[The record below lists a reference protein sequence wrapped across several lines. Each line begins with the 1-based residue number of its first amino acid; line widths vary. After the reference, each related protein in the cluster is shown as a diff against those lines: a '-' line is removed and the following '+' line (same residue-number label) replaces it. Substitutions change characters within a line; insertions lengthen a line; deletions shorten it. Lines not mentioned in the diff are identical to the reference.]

1 MWDRPALMN
10 ATANVLYAVAAFGVL
25 AVAAALLVR
34 LPAFDLREV
43 KVGGDLK
50 HITRGEIEGV
60 VQRELAGNFFTLD
73 LGVAR
78 AAFER
83 LPWVRRVD
91 VRRHWP
97 GGLDVALE
105 EHAPLARWGVAALV
119 NTHGEVFGAA
129 YDGDLPLFTGPEGAA
144 REMAIQYAY
153 FSRTLRRIGETP
165 VEVQLTA
172 RRAWQVKLASGV
184 TLALGRESIET
195 RLARFV
201 EAHGRTLGPLGRRIE
216 YVDLRYANG
225 FAVRVPELRHEKP
238 ETTRGPRKGK
248 PAGARA

>member
-1 MWDRPALMN
+1 MWDRPGLMN
-10 ATANVLYAVAAFGVL
+10 ATANVLYAAAAVTVL
-25 AVAAALLVR
+25 AAAAALLAR
-34 LPAFDLREV
+34 LPVFDLREV
-43 KVGGDLK
+43 KVGGDLR
-50 HITRGEIEGV
+50 HVTRGEIESV
-60 VQRELAGNFFTLD
+60 VQRDLRGNFFTLD

-83 LPWVRRVD
+83 LPWVRRVN

-105 EHAPLARWGVAALV
+105 EHAPLARWGTTALV
-119 NTHGEVFGAA
+119 NTHGEVFGGA
-129 YDGDLPLFTGPEGAA
+129 YDRELPVFTGPEGAA

-153 FSRTLRRIGETP
+153 FSRTLQKISETP

-172 RRAWQVKLASGV
+172 RRAWQVKLASGM
-184 TLALGRESIET
+184 TLALGRESVEA

-201 EAHGRTLGPLGRRIE
+201 EAHGRTLAPLGRRID

-225 FAVRVPELRHEKP
+225 FAARVPELRHDRQEAP
-238 ETTRGPRKGK
+238 RAQRKGK
-248 PAGARA
+248 RTGGGA